1 MRRRF
6 KRSKPRWGPV
16 FALLLAVNLTLALL
30 FSPLTAIRRV
40 RIEGAPDWD
49 RDRLESLVQG
59 LKGVPC
65 AQINAYRVESD
76 AMQEPQVR
84 SAHFARNLFGSAV
97 LEVGYRQPVAVLA
110 GEPGVAISIEGV
122 PFQSGHLPPD
132 LPVVKIDGEGP
143 VGMRTLAETWPVVSV
158 ARLAV
163 KAGIIFRGQSLS
175 IELGKGNSVCLNMG
189 AGQVVLGSCNDID
202 AKLAA
207 LEKLLAQK
215 PALLS
220 EVQSLNLSVP
230 TSPSAVPRSAG
241 VKK

>member
-6 KRSKPRWGPV
+6 KRSKPRWGPI
-16 FALLLAVNLTLALL
+16 FAVILAANMVLALL
-30 FSPLTAIRRV
+30 FSPLTALRKVRV
-40 RIEGAPDWD
+40 EGAPDWD
-49 RDRLESLVQG
+49 QTRLEGLMSR

-65 AQINAYRVESD
+65 AMINPYRVESD

-84 SAHFARNLFGSAV
+84 SARFARNLFGSAV

-110 GEPGVAISIEGV
+110 DERGVAISIEGV
-122 PFQSGHLPPD
+122 PFECRHLPD
-132 LPVVKIDGEGP
+132 GLPVVKIDGEKP
-143 VGMRTLAETWPVVSV
+143 IGMRTIAETWPVVPV

-163 KAGIIFRGQSLS
+163 KASILFRGEPLS
-175 IELGKGNSVCLNMG
+175 IELGKGNAVCLNMG
-189 AGQVVLGSCNDID
+189 AGQVILGSCNDID